1 VTEHP
6 NVERARRGYEAFAKG
21 DVATMSELI
30 ADDVVWHVKGLGPLD
45 GDYHGRD
52 QVFGMFGRLAEETGG
67 TFRLDVHDILA
78 NDEHTVVLAT
88 VFASRGGKSVETPV
102 VNVTHDDA
110 DGRTTEFWAATTD
123 PQATLDFW
131 A

>member
-6 NVERARRGYEAFAKG
+6 NVEYARRGYAAFGSG
-21 DVATMSELI
+21 DLATLSELI
-30 ADDVVWHVKGLGPLD
+30 ADDAVWHAQGVGPLS
-45 GDYHGRD
+45 GDYRGRD
-52 QVFGMFGRLAEETGG
+52 QVFGFFGRLAEETGG

-88 VFASRGGKSVETPV
+88 LTASRNGKSIEVPV
-102 VNVTHDDA
+102 VNVSHN
-110 DGRTTEFWAATTD
+110 DGDGKITEFWTSTTD
-123 PQATLDFW
+123 PQAGLDFW

>member
-1 VTEHP
+1 MTEHP
-6 NVERARRGYEAFAKG
+6 NVEQARRGYEAFAKG
-21 DVATMSELI
+21 V
-30 ADDVVWHVKGLGPLD
+30 GPLS

-52 QVFGMFGRLAEETGG
+52 QVFGFFGRLAEETGG

-88 VFASRGGKSVETPV
+88 LTASRGGKSIEVPV
-102 VNVTHDDA
+102 VNVSHSDS
-110 DGRTTEFWAATTD
+110 DGRTTEFWGATTD
-123 PQATLDFW
+123 PEAGLDFW